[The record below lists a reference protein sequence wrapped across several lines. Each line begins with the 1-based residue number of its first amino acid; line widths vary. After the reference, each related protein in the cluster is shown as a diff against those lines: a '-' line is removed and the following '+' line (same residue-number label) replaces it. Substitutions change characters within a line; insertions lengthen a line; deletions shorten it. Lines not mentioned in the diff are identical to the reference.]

1 MPVYAYYTKKKA
13 KRYRVAFSYV
23 DSFGTARQ
31 YHKRG
36 FSSAEEAKRHE
47 AKARLINST
56 SASEITLV
64 TAIDTFLD
72 YKATRVQDRTVED
85 YKNSLCNHV
94 YGFYGNIRLRRISVK
109 DIERFQAHLIASS
122 LQEKTIS
129 RIQMEFKSFLRYCL
143 RREYISTN
151 PFDCV
156 ELVHKERPK
165 KAMMYYTK
173 EEYRQFRKLI
183 SDEDMLLAFDLL
195 YFTGMRIGELAART
209 WEDINNSMLYVHSRY
224 NYRSHRIIEG
234 TKNGSV
240 RHVPLNKLLLNELD
254 AHHKKHP
261 DSKYIIEFFNA
272 RTKKMEPL
280 DPKRI
285 RRYNDALCKKY
296 DFKRIRIHD
305 FRHSFISLLINNG
318 MDAFEISNFSGNSP
332 RVIEETYAHMF
343 PNKNNKL
350 LNILD
355 DF

>member
-1 MPVYAYYTKKKA
+1 MPVYSYQTKKG

-36 FSSAEEAKRHE
+36 FTSAEEAKRHE
-47 AKARLINST
+47 AKARIINST

-143 RREYISTN
+143 RRGYISTN

-165 KAMMYYTK
+165 KEMMYYTK

-183 SDEDMLLAFDLL
+183 SDEDMLLIFDLL
-195 YFTGMRIGELAART
+195 YFTGMRVGELAART
-209 WEDINNSMLYVHSRY
+209 WKDINNNMLYIHSRY
-224 NYRSHRIIEG
+224 NYRDHTILEG

-240 RHVPLNKLLLNELD
+240 RHVPLNSLLLKELK
-254 AHHKKHP
+254 AHHEKYP
-261 DSKYIIEFFNA
+261 ESKYIIELFNP
-272 RTKKMEPL
+272 RTKKMGPM

-285 RRYNDALCKKY
+285 RRYNDAVCKKHN
-296 DFKRIRIHD
+296 FKRIRIHD

>member
-1 MPVYAYYTKKKA
+1 MPVYAYQTKKGKQ
-13 KRYRVAFSYV
+13 YRVAFSYV

-36 FSSAEEAKRHE
+36 FTSAEEAKRHE

-85 YKNSLCNHV
+85 YKNSLCKHV

-143 RREYISTN
+143 RRGYISTN
-151 PFDCV
+151 PFNCV
-156 ELVHKERPK
+156 ELVHKERLK

-173 EEYRQFRKLI
+173 EEYKKFRSLI
-183 SDEDMLLAFDLL
+183 DDDTMLLAFDML
-195 YFTGMRIGELAART
+195 YFTGMRVGELSART
-209 WEDINNSMLYVHSRY
+209 WKDINNSMLYVHSRY
-224 NYRSHRIIEG
+224 NYRDHTILEG

-240 RHVPLNKLLLNELD
+240 RHVPLNSLLLKELKE
-254 AHHKKHP
+254 HHDKYP
-261 DSKYIIEFFNA
+261 DSEYIIELFNP
-272 RTKKMEPL
+272 RTKKMGPM

-285 RRYNDALCKKY
+285 RRYNDALCKKH

-343 PNKNNKL
+343 PNKNKKL

>member
-1 MPVYAYYTKKKA
+1 MPVYSYQTKKG

-36 FSSAEEAKRHE
+36 FTSAEEAKRHE

-64 TAIDTFLD
+64 AAIDTFLD

-85 YKNSLCNHV
+85 YKNSLFNHV

-143 RREYISTN
+143 RRGYISTN
-151 PFDCV
+151 PFNCV
-156 ELVHKERPK
+156 ELVHKERLK

-173 EEYRQFRKLI
+173 EEYKKFRSLI
-183 SDEDMLLAFDLL
+183 DDDTMLLAFDLL
-195 YFTGMRIGELAART
+195 YFTGMRVGELSART
-209 WEDINNSMLYVHSRY
+209 WKDINNSMLYVHSRY
-224 NYRSHRIIEG
+224 NYRDHTILEG

-240 RHVPLNKLLLNELD
+240 RHVPLNGLLLKELKE
-254 AHHKKHP
+254 HHEKYP
-261 DSKYIIEFFNA
+261 DSKYIIELFNP
-272 RTKKMEPL
+272 RTKKMGPM

-285 RRYNDALCKKY
+285 RRYNDALCKKH

>member
-1 MPVYAYYTKKKA
+1 MPVYSYQTKKG

-23 DSFGTARQ
+23 DGFGSARQ

-36 FSSAEEAKRHE
+36 FTSAEEAKRHE

-94 YGFYGNIRLRRISVK
+94 YGFYGNIRIRRISVK

-143 RREYISTN
+143 RRGYISTN

-165 KAMMYYTK
+165 KEMMYYTK

-183 SDEDMLLAFDLL
+183 SDEDMLLVFDLL

-209 WEDINNSMLYVHSRY
+209 WKDINNNMLYIHSRY
-224 NYRSHRIIEG
+224 NYRDHTILEG

-240 RHVPLNKLLLNELD
+240 RHVPLNNLLLKELKE
-254 AHHKKHP
+254 HHEKYP
-261 DSKYIIEFFNA
+261 ESKYIIELFNP
-272 RTKKMEPL
+272 RTKEMGPM

-285 RRYNDALCKKY
+285 RRYNDAVCKKHN
-296 DFKRIRIHD
+296 FKRIRIHD

-343 PNKNNKL
+343 PNKNKKL